1 MVHLKVLN
9 AFVGVKYAY
18 EIKRVFLAGQ
28 VLMLVATM
36 QK

>member
-1 MVHLKVLN
+1 MERLKVQSV
-9 AFVGVKYAY
+9 FVGVKYAY

-28 VLMLVATM
+28 VLILVVTM

>member
-1 MVHLKVLN
+1 MERLKVLN

-18 EIKRVFLAGQ
+18 EIKRVSQAGQ
-28 VLMLVATM
+28 VLMLVVTM